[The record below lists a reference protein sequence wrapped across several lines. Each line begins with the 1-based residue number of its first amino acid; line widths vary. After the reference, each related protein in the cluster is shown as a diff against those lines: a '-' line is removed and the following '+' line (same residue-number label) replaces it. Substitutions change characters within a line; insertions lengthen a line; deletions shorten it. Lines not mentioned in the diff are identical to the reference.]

1 MSYEGADLNQMAK
14 DGTRVPEDAA
24 KPNIIPSK
32 AGFHNL
38 QPTAGGLGAAM
49 LSEAADNPV
58 SDEKRLG
65 KHGPGVGEVITG
77 TGDSM
82 PSMTSTKHTGT
93 GGKNRQ

>member
-14 DGTRVPEDAA
+14 DGTKVPEDAA

-32 AGFHNL
+32 AGYHNT
-38 QPTAGGLGAAM
+38 QPTAGGLGAQM

-58 SDEKRLG
+58 SDEKRMG

-77 TGDSM
+77 TGDSL
-82 PSMTSTKHTGT
+82 PSSVSTKYSNQ
-93 GGKNRQ
+93 GGKERQ

>member
-1 MSYEGADLNQMAK
+1 
-14 DGTRVPEDAA
+14 
-24 KPNIIPSK
+24 
-32 AGFHNL
+32 
-38 QPTAGGLGAAM
+38 M

-58 SDEKRLG
+58 SDEKRMG

-82 PSMTSTKHTGT
+82 PSMASTKHTGT